1 MLKLD
6 IITPFFGKKKEIISY
21 VKSLNKIKKFNFDIR
36 LIIIN
41 DNKYFKLKNL
51 KKLSKFK
58 LLIINNKKNQGPAY
72 CRNIGIKKSKSDYL
86 WFLDHD
92 TKITNTNVINKMIN
106 YLSFE
111 NRKYSTAITGT
122 YEIIAKKKL
131 YSMPVI
137 FENDISIYKIINK
150 KKFHLVSNVYD
161 GTSLFLYRKTYFKV
175 GYFDTKL
182 RAYED
187 YEWSLRSKLKFI
199 YNNNFSILH
208 KEKKK
213 EEEEEKNNNNIYNKY
228 FNHVIDSR
236 NRILEKHKKYK
247 KIFMP
252 LLDPLSFFSIFL
264 CLKVFKTHRSA
275 RFYKYSYNYKPYDYI
290 KIWILLLRSYYKI

>member
-6 IITPFFGKKKEIISY
+6 IVTPFFGKKEEIISY
-21 VKSLNKIKKFNFDIR
+21 VKSLNKIKKFNFVIR

-41 DNKYFKLKNL
+41 DNKYFKVKNL
-51 KKLSKFK
+51 EKLSKFK
-58 LLIINNKKNQGPAY
+58 LLIINNKKNLGPAY
-72 CRNIGIKKSKSDYL
+72 CRNIGVKKSRSDYL

-92 TKITNTNVINKMIN
+92 TKITNTNIINKMIN

-122 YEIIAKKKL
+122 YEIIEKKKL

-137 FENDISIYKIINK
+137 FDNDISIYKIINK
-150 KKFHLVSNVYD
+150 KKFHLVSNIYD

-199 YNNNFSILH
+199 YDNKFSILH
-208 KEKKK
+208 KKKKK
-213 EEEEEKNNNNIYNKY
+213 ENINNTNNKY
-228 FNHVIDSR
+228 FNNIIDSR

-247 KIFMP
+247 KLFMP

-264 CLKVFKTHRSA
+264 CLKIFKTHRSA
-275 RFYKYSYNYKPYDYI
+275 RFYKYSYNYKLLDYI
-290 KIWILLLRSYYKI
+290 KIWKLLLRSYYKI

>member
-6 IITPFFGKKKEIISY
+6 IITPFFGKKEEIISY
-21 VKSLNKIKKFNFDIR
+21 VKSLNKIKKFNFDVR

-41 DNKYFKLKNL
+41 DNKYFKLKDL
-51 KKLSKFK
+51 AKLSKFK
-58 LLIINNKKNQGPAY
+58 LSIINNKKNLGPAS
-72 CRNIGIKKSKSDYL
+72 CRNIGAKKSKSDYL

-92 TKITNTNVINKMIN
+92 TKINNTDVINKMIN
-106 YLSFE
+106 YLAFE

-122 YEIIAKKKL
+122 YEIIEKKKL
-131 YSMPVI
+131 YLIPVI

-150 KKFHLVSNVYD
+150 KKFHLVANVYD
-161 GTSLFLYRKTYFKV
+161 GTNLFLYRKTYFKV

-208 KEKKK
+208 NEKKKEKKK
-213 EEEEEKNNNNIYNKY
+213 NNNIYNKY
-228 FNHVIDSR
+228 FNNVIDSR

-247 KIFMP
+247 KIFIP
-252 LLDPLSFFSIFL
+252 LLDPLFFFLIFL

-275 RFYKYSYNYKPYDYI
+275 RFYKYSYNYKFSDYI
-290 KIWILLLRSYYKI
+290 KIWTLLLRSYYKI